1 MGYGWPLFRGALLER
16 GGVAGGHG
24 TWVRIKPEGVGG
36 SGWMPTSPPPL
47 QCLGP
52 SFHHSLL
59 SLSHCPLPPG
69 PRVRAGELVQ
79 PGDSIPLAMQFTTF
93 EPCKQLWCSHP
104 DNPYFCKTKKGPPLD
119 GTECA
124 PGKVPAGLA
133 STAGVTLLGVGSR
146 GTPASPPSV

>member
-16 GGVAGGHG
+16 GGVAGSSLRVYGALAGCPHPRLPCSV
-24 TWVRIKPEGVGG
+24 W
-36 SGWMPTSPPPL
+36 
-47 QCLGP
+47 GP
-52 SFHHSLL
+52 ASITPSSLCYC
-59 SLSHCPLPPG
+59 SLPPG

-124 PGKVPAGLA
+124 PGKVPAGLV
-133 STAGVTLLGVGSR
+133 STAGETLLGVGSR
-146 GTPASPPSV
+146 GAPASPPSV